1 MSFTVN
7 IKEEITF
14 QQFSSFEN
22 FFELTALL
30 HFGCEVEKNH
40 EKTILWFKTKNLK
53 IARRFLIL
61 IKAFYPNTN
70 SFLMTSKEYNLPHL
84 KSIHIGIEKEI
95 SIILK
100 KHNFLFQNENTIFTQ
115 LKTNLK
121 AKQAYLRGSFF
132 CIGHVNDPKKNSY
145 HLEFFHKDVI
155 KIQLIQKI
163 MLSLNFNAK
172 KIQHK
177 KGFLTYLKESQMIID
192 FLRLIGA
199 LGMVFQYED
208 IIINK
213 EFKQNIK
220 STINFEISNEQKIIN
235 TANKQLKQ
243 INLVEKQI
251 KIIPKNEKILQII
264 QLRKKYPD
272 LSLKELT
279 QKYNQRYNPKITKS
293 GLNYYFQKIKEISTR
308 LKTNFKNTNKQNE

>member
-1 MSFTVN
+1 MSFTID

-95 SIILK
+95 AIILK
-100 KHNFLFQNENTIFTQ
+100 KHNLLFQNQNTIFTQ
-115 LKTNLK
+115 LKTNSK

-132 CIGHVNDPKKNSY
+132 CIGHVNDPQKNSS
-145 HLEFFHKDVI
+145 HLEFFHKDII

-172 KIQHK
+172 IIQHK
-177 KGFLTYLKESQMIID
+177 KGFLVYLKESQMIID

-199 LGMVFQYED
+199 LEMVFQYEK

-213 EFKQNIK
+213 EFQQNIK

-235 TANKQLKQ
+235 TSNKQLKQ

-251 KIIPKNEKILQII
+251 KTIPKNEKILQII

-293 GLNYYFQKIKEISTR
+293 GLNYYFQKIKEISAH
-308 LKTNFKNTNKQNE
+308 LKPNPTNTNEQNE